1 MCYCKNMSKADTY
14 ILEITDLTK
23 YFGSTR
29 AVDGL
34 SLQVKKGEIYGF
46 LGPNGA
52 GKTTTIR
59 MILDI
64 LRPNTGRVK
73 LFGDEKPGSL
83 RARRKIGFL
92 SSDMALD
99 EELTGRQYLQYVEGA
114 YAKPC
119 QAKAAELAERLDA
132 KLDVKIG
139 SYSRGN
145 RQKLLLIA
153 ALMHDPELLVLD
165 EPTSGFDPLVQ
176 ETFIQLIG
184 AFRDG
189 GGTVFMSSHILGEV
203 QQLCDRVGFIRAG
216 KLVGESEVSALQNT
230 ARKVVK
236 VKGMHKTKGQLSGL
250 TEVAHDKNTITYT
263 YEGDANL
270 LIRYF
275 ADQQF
280 RDIVIEQP
288 DLEETFIDY
297 YQHEDTKV

>member
-1 MCYCKNMSKADTY
+1 MSKADTY

-236 VKGMHKTKGQLSGL
+236 VKGMHKTKGQLRGL
-250 TEVAHDKNTITYT
+250 AEVAHDKNTITYT

>member
-1 MCYCKNMSKADTY
+1 MRCKHIRFVWMCYCKNMSKADTY

-119 QAKAAELAERLDA
+119 QA
-132 KLDVKIG
+132 
-139 SYSRGN
+139 N

>member
-1 MCYCKNMSKADTY
+1 MSKADTY

-297 YQHEDTKV
+297 YQHEGTKV

>member
-1 MCYCKNMSKADTY
+1 MSKADTY